1 MTFRGSVTIQDKLFS
16 SLLYAMPMASVVVP
30 YGLPIFSQVPY
41 IIFPFVPFIFVRSV
55 LNQPV
60 IPQLIS
66 VDTVVFL
73 CVYFFVVRNLKI
85 SHFIRFNAM
94 QAILLRIV
102 LFLIEI
108 VGSLLAPVFA
118 NLGSVQFL
126 AEVVANTVFMGMTAA
141 CVYAVV
147 QTIRGAYAEMPIVSD
162 AAYYQVP
169 Y

>member
-16 SLLYAMPMASVVVP
+16 CLLYAMPMASVVVP

-41 IIFPFVPFIFVRSV
+41 IIFPFIPFIFVRSI
-55 LNQPV
+55 LNQPI

-85 SHFIRFNAM
+85 PHFIRFNAM

-126 AEVVANTVFMGMTAA
+126 AEVVANTIFMGMTAA

>member
-16 SLLYAMPMASVVVP
+16 CLLYAMPMASAVIYGGFIFGQFP
-30 YGLPIFSQVPY
+30 YVGI
-41 IIFPFVPFIFVRSV
+41 PFIPFILLLGI
-55 LNQPV
+55 LNISV

-66 VDTVVFL
+66 VDTVAFL
-73 CVYFFVVRNLKI
+73 CIYFFVVRNLKI

-94 QAILLRIV
+94 QSILLRIV
-102 LFLIEI
+102 LILIQ
-108 VGSLLAPVFA
+108 VLSSLLAPVFG
-118 NLGSVQFL
+118 NLGSIQFL
-126 AEVVANTVFMGMTAA
+126 GEIFANTIFMGMTAA

>member
-1 MTFRGSVTIQDKLFS
+1 MTIRGSATLTDKLWG
-16 SLLYAMPMASVVVP
+16 SLLYALPMASVVIP
-30 YGLPIFSQVPY
+30 YGLPIFNQVPY
-41 IIFPFVPFIFVRSV
+41 IVYPFLPFIALLGV
-55 LNQPV
+55 LNIQI

-66 VDTVVFL
+66 VDVLVFL
-73 CVYFFVVRNLKI
+73 CLYFFVVRNIKI

-94 QAILLRIV
+94 QSILLRII
-102 LFLIEI
+102 LILI
-108 VGSLLAPVFA
+108 QVISSLLAPVIGSLGAMQFLVEVFA
-118 NLGSVQFL
+118 N
-126 AEVVANTVFMGMTAA
+126 TIFMGMTAA

>member
-16 SLLYAMPMASVVVP
+16 CLLYAMPMASAVV
-30 YGLPIFSQVPY
+30 YGVSIFSQVPFSFY
-41 IIFPFVPFIFVRSV
+41 PFLPFALLLAI
-55 LNQPV
+55 LNTPV

-66 VDTVVFL
+66 VDMVAFL
-73 CVYFFVVRNLKI
+73 CIYFFVVRNLKI

-94 QAILLRIV
+94 QSILLRIV
-102 LFLIEI
+102 LILIQ
-108 VGSLLAPVFA
+108 VLTSLLAPVFA
-118 NLGSVQFL
+118 NLGSIQFL
-126 AEVVANTVFMGMTAA
+126 GEIFANTIFMGMTAA